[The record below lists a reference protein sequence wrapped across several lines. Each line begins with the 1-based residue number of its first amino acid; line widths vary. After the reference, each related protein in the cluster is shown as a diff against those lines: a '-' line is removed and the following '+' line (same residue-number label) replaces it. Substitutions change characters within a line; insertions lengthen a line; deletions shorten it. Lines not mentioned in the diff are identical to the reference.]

1 MKCPTCGEELPLL
14 SKVCPVC
21 GCVIENPQDGGMNA
35 VACVETLD
43 AILGEIKALPMPS
56 FGQKFK
62 ELQVV
67 FCPLLSV
74 LCLTMALI
82 TDAGLFWILAAAFL
96 IAGVIFMMVRVT
108 AKSFNRYKIE
118 FEKEMNSA
126 RRLYGKNREMGKELE
141 RLSREMTDIEMTR
154 ETMRRR
160 NTILWMIMAM
170 VFACACLYLVVK

>member
-21 GCVIENPQDGGMNA
+21 GCVIEDPQGGVSA
-35 VACVETLD
+35 VACVEALE

-74 LCLTMALI
+74 LCFTMALI
-82 TDAGLFWILAAAFL
+82 TEAGLFWILSAAFL
-96 IAGVIFMMVRVT
+96 TAGVIFIIVRIT
-108 AKSFNRYKIE
+108 AKSFKRYKIK

-126 RRLYGKNREMGKELE
+126 RRLFGKNREMGKELE
-141 RLSREMTDIEMTR
+141 RLSQELAAIEITR

-160 NTILWMIMAM
+160 NTILWVII
-170 VFACACLYLVVK
+170 VVVLVGACLYFVVK